1 MDLVKKFTIII
12 TGFFSYSIII
22 AIILNYPGVF
32 FKYIFSELNRLFF
45 ITDNNIIRI
54 QYYYLILF
62 FGYQIFII
70 FFYWICYFQII
81 PGTTKNIKSGVKRFF
96 INLTFIHIITFIFN
110 QYDFAYFTNNYNFWV
125 ESIDFTACIRLYQG
139 FYWDFFFIFFYLQQ
153 IFYFIFEK
161 PFYREPGVYSIT
173 TKFWSVF
180 YMNIFYRC
188 LFYRRILYFFGGE
201 GFFND
206 LYLRIFSFFFVE
218 ITCLSFYMFFFLLLI
233 KLIVW
238 IVFEK

>member
-70 FFYWICYFQII
+70 FFY
-81 PGTTKNIKSGVKRFF
+81 
-96 INLTFIHIITFIFN
+96 
-110 QYDFAYFTNNYNFWV
+110 
-125 ESIDFTACIRLYQG
+125 
-139 FYWDFFFIFFYLQQ
+139 
-153 IFYFIFEK
+153 
-161 PFYREPGVYSIT
+161 
-173 TKFWSVF
+173 
-180 YMNIFYRC
+180 
-188 LFYRRILYFFGGE
+188 
-201 GFFND
+201 
-206 LYLRIFSFFFVE
+206 
-218 ITCLSFYMFFFLLLI
+218 
-233 KLIVW
+233 
-238 IVFEK
+238 